1 MNIAVPLPAFALC
14 KQIPHL
20 LPLLLLK
27 QSLDLRREKLAGDFG
42 EEREERLRRDRGLPF
57 LLGVVAVGVTSP
69 EVMHWRLGLAGRD
82 GEEGVATAVAPQLW
96 QRRVGL
102 AESGRVSDFGVDGLE
117 KKPNLEVGFARSST
131 LSSVF
136 LCLEI
141 QNVLFKPFII
151 FKLLVLSFVRGKEN
165 VFEFLMRNDEG

>member
-1 MNIAVPLPAFALC
+1 MVLT
-14 KQIPHL
+14 
-20 LPLLLLK
+20 LLK

-42 EEREERLRRDRGLPF
+42 DDGEESLRRDRGLLF

-69 EVMHWRLGLAGRD
+69 EVMHWRSGRD

>member
-20 LPLLLLK
+20 LPLLLVK
-27 QSLDLRREKLAGDFG
+27 QSFALRREKLAGDFG
-42 EEREERLRRDRGLPF
+42 DEGEERLRRERGLLF
-57 LLGVVAVGVTSP
+57 LLGVDAVGVTSP

-82 GEEGVATAVAPQLW
+82 GEGVATAVAAQLW
-96 QRRVGL
+96 QRSVEL

-131 LSSVF
+131 LLSSVF

-151 FKLLVLSFVRGKEN
+151 FKLFFFLSF
-165 VFEFLMRNDEG
+165 